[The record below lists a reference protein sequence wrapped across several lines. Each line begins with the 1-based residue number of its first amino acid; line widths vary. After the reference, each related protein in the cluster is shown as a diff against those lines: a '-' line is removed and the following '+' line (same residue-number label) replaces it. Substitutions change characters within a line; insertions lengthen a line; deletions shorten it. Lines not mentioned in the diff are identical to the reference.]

1 MKKDGRIV
9 TRMERKIKRVDYRT
23 SNTYETLNT
32 LTPTTKNCWI
42 VFHGIG
48 YLSRFFLR
56 YFDALEPKEN
66 YIIAPQAPSKYYLNG
81 AYKHVG
87 ASWLTKENTQQET
100 QNLIA
105 YIDAV
110 LAAEKIPSTC
120 KVLFFGFSQGV
131 SIAMRYLAHSHF
143 LCDTL
148 VLYAGGIPAELKK
161 SDFTVLM
168 DHKTKV
174 ISIVG
179 DADAM
184 LTPERLE
191 EEQEKLKAIFGETY
205 QQITFNGAHEVKKEI
220 IQNLIQ

>member
-1 MKKDGRIV
+1 
-9 TRMERKIKRVDYRT
+9 MEKEIKRVDYNT
-23 SNTYETLNT
+23 TNTYETLNT
-32 LTPTTKNCWI
+32 LTPTTKNIWI

-56 YFDALEPKEN
+56 YFDALEPTEN

-81 AYKHVG
+81 EYKHVG
-87 ASWLTKENTQQET
+87 ASWLTKENTLQET
-100 QNLIA
+100 QNLYA

-120 KVLFFGFSQGV
+120 RVLFFGFSQGV
-131 SIAMRYLAHSHF
+131 SVALRYLAHTQF
-143 LCDTL
+143 LCDTV
-148 VLYAGGIPAELKK
+148 VLYAGGIPKELKK
-161 SDFTVLM
+161 SDFTLLM
-168 DHKTKV
+168 EHKTKI

-179 DADAM
+179 DTDPF
-184 LTPERLE
+184 LTPERLTE
-191 EEQEKLKAIFGETY
+191 ERGKLKAIFGQTY